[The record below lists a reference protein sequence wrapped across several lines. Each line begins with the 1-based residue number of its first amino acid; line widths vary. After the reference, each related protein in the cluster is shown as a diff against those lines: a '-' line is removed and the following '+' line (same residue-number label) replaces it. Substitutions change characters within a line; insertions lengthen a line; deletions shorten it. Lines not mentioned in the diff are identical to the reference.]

1 MDTALKIFLDGLI
14 DYAGLFPPAA
24 LDLSRAMTE
33 YVRHR
38 DGPDAWMLGRFVVS
52 CSRLPEARTQG
63 IDYPSK
69 DGRPWRF
76 SALVGGGETESDVL
90 GRLRSEGDILTALRG
105 RGGVP
110 RPFVVEALESRLP
123 GDVLSSNKPER
134 VRSFVVRALE
144 TLEDAVPST
153 IELYVE
159 GPPGEGDAT
168 IDRAIIDGLA
178 GVGGSAKV
186 GVKLRCGG
194 QDETS
199 FPPVSRVAGI
209 LSQCKAS
216 GVPIKFT
223 GGLHWPIRRTL
234 GGQSYHGFVN
244 VLGAAVL
251 VHAGVIDGPD
261 VAACVGETEASA
273 FSFSDGVFS
282 WRGRRVSAAAVAKA
296 RKSMVA
302 GFGSAFFDD
311 PRKGLKALGWWPQD
325 AEG

>member
-1 MDTALKIFLDGLI
+1 MDAALRTFLDGLI

-24 LDLSRAMTE
+24 LDLNRAITE
-33 YVRHR
+33 YARHR
-38 DGPDAWMLGRFVVS
+38 EGPDAWMLGRFVVS
-52 CSRLPEARTQG
+52 CGRLPEARTLAV
-63 IDYPSK
+63 DHPAK

-76 SALVGGGETESDVL
+76 AALVGGGETEADVL
-90 GRLRSEGDILTALRG
+90 GRLRSEGDILAAVRG

-123 GDVLSSNKPER
+123 GDVLSSGKPER

-153 IELYVE
+153 IEFYVE
-159 GPPGEGDAT
+159 GAPGDGDAA
-168 IDRAIIDGLA
+168 IDRAIVEGLA

-199 FPPVSRVAGI
+199 FPPVSRVAN
-209 LSQCKAS
+209 LLVHCKAAN
-216 GVPIKFT
+216 VPVKFT

-234 GGQSYHGFVN
+234 GDQAYHGFVN

-251 VHAGVIDGPD
+251 VHAGAIDGAD
-261 VAACVGETEASA
+261 VAACVGETEPSA
-273 FSFSDGVFS
+273 FSFHEGVFS
-282 WRGRRVSAAAVAKA
+282 WRARRASTQAVAKA

-311 PRKGLKALGWWPQD
+311 PRKGLKALGWWPE
-325 AEG
+325 APAA